1 MHKNARSIKSLN
13 LHNSVSFS
21 TRLEELRKI
30 VEELNDEPELCEE
43 LLRIYEFLSHF
54 YGSDEKQCKF
64 SNCLMFFVVGR
75 LFERD
80 KNCLTNTN
88 LTEEIK

>member
-1 MHKNARSIKSLN
+1 MHKNAGSIKSLN
-13 LHNSVSFS
+13 SHNYVPFS
-21 TRLEELRKI
+21 SRLEELCNI
-30 VEELNDEPELCEE
+30 VDELCDEPELCEE

-80 KNCLTNTN
+80 KNCITN
-88 LTEEIK
+88 LHNKSK